1 MIEEYFT
8 ASWAGGLK
16 DLFLGFDISDIHAKM
31 CRKKI
36 SVGLADSTPRS
47 YGAAS

>member
-1 MIEEYFT
+1 MIEESF
-8 ASWAGGLK
+8 AARWAGGLK

-31 CRKKI
+31 CWKEI